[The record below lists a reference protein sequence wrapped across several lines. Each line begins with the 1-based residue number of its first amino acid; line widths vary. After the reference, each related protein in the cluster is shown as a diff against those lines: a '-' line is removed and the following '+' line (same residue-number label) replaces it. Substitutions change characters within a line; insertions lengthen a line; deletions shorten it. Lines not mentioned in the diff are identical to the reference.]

1 MVFMIFFLFICSTQ
15 KKRGCSFVRYSIPQA
30 KFLCYKNRQNLV
42 NFAQIGLWIL
52 FRSSLPRRFAG
63 RAVFMCSFFMHPAM
77 HPGSSK
83 FYQKIVFPP
92 FHLIFSGLAPCC
104 CFLKLFQAVKF
115 LNEICF
121 FSANSTIRLLI
132 SGYFYV

>member
-1 MVFMIFFLFICSTQ
+1 VDPVPLFPAAPFCG
-15 KKRGCSFVRYSIPQA
+15 KG
-30 KFLCYKNRQNLV
+30 
-42 NFAQIGLWIL
+42 
-52 FRSSLPRRFAG
+52 RFCA
-63 RAVFMCSFFMHPAM
+63 RFFMHPVM

-83 FYQKIVFPP
+83 FYQKIVFLP
-92 FHLIFSGLAPCC
+92 FHLIFSGHAPCF

>member
-1 MVFMIFFLFICSTQ
+1 LHKSGCGSCS
-15 KKRGCSFVRYSIPQA
+15 A
-30 KFLCYKNRQNLV
+30 
-42 NFAQIGLWIL
+42 
-52 FRSSLPRRFAG
+52 LPRR
-63 RAVFMCSFFMHPAM
+63 AVLREGPFLCAVFMHPAM

-92 FHLIFSGLAPCC
+92 FHLIFSGLAPCF

-121 FSANSTIRLLI
+121 FSANSTVYLLI
-132 SGYFYV
+132 LQGFYV

>member
-1 MVFMIFFLFICSTQ
+1 MAFFQKIF
-15 KKRGCSFVRYSIPQA
+15 RM
-30 KFLCYKNRQNLV
+30 
-42 NFAQIGLWIL
+42 
-52 FRSSLPRRFAG
+52 
-63 RAVFMCSFFMHPAM
+63 RAALGIHGSVFMHPS
-77 HPGSSK
+77 SSK
-83 FYQKIVFPP
+83 FYQKIVFLP
-92 FHLIFSGLAPCC
+92 FHLIFSGLAPCF

>member
-1 MVFMIFFLFICSTQ
+1 MIFYLFICSTQ
-15 KKRGCSFVRYSIPQA
+15 KKRGCPFVRYSIPQA
-30 KFLCYKNRQNLV
+30 KLLCHKNRQNLV

-52 FRSSLPRRFAG
+52 FRSSLPRR
-63 RAVFMCSFFMHPAM
+63 
-77 HPGSSK
+77 
-83 FYQKIVFPP
+83 
-92 FHLIFSGLAPCC
+92 
-104 CFLKLFQAVKF
+104 FLKLFQAVKF

>member
-1 MVFMIFFLFICSTQ
+1 
-15 KKRGCSFVRYSIPQA
+15 
-30 KFLCYKNRQNLV
+30 
-42 NFAQIGLWIL
+42 
-52 FRSSLPRRFAG
+52 
-63 RAVFMCSFFMHPAM
+63 MHPAM

-92 FHLIFSGLAPCC
+92 FHLIFSGLAPCF

>member
-1 MVFMIFFLFICSTQ
+1 MDT
-15 KKRGCSFVRYSIPQA
+15 
-30 KFLCYKNRQNLV
+30 
-42 NFAQIGLWIL
+42 
-52 FRSSLPRRFAG
+52 SL
-63 RAVFMCSFFMHPAM
+63 
-77 HPGSSK
+77 SK

-92 FHLIFSGLAPCC
+92 FHLIFSGLAPCF

>member
-15 KKRGCSFVRYSIPQA
+15 KKQGCPFVRYSIPQA
-30 KFLCYKNRQNLV
+30 KLLCHENRQNLV

-52 FRSSLPRRFAG
+52 FRSSLPRRSVG
-63 RAVFMCSFFMHPAM
+63 RVAFVHVFFMHPS
-77 HPGSSK
+77 SSK
-83 FYQKIVFPP
+83 FYQKIVFLP
-92 FHLIFSGLAPCC
+92 FHLIFSGFAPCF

-121 FSANSTIRLLI
+121 FSANSTVYLLI
-132 SGYFYV
+132 LQGFYV

>member
-1 MVFMIFFLFICSTQ
+1 VDPVPIFPAAPFCG
-15 KKRGCSFVRYSIPQA
+15 KG
-30 KFLCYKNRQNLV
+30 
-42 NFAQIGLWIL
+42 
-52 FRSSLPRRFAG
+52 RFCA
-63 RAVFMCSFFMHPAM
+63 RFFMHP
-77 HPGSSK
+77 SLLK
-83 FYQKIVFPP
+83 FYQKIVFLP
-92 FHLIFSGLAPCC
+92 FHLIFSGFAPCF